1 MNMSGFQF
9 DRSYG
14 FEDFRSH
21 ENQLHSSQ
29 LQHHDHHLNYR
40 PQQTFPIRQTK
51 TIREMFDECISR
63 LGIDIHDLEEE
74 GLTPMSIKLCFRSY
88 LRQNGLVIDK
98 ELLDLFVDMILR
110 PEEKEIEKEL
120 TINEEIESD
129 EDIEIDHG
137 NEEIE
142 VACDELMTSKES
154 EGIDIIED
162 KIENTSDHTYDEDIS
177 EDEFEMNDIINFDSP
192 QTYHDEHPK
201 ETENDDIKEF
211 TDGSIFEKIID
222 GEHADNEMIY
232 DLLPPTYDD
241 YSAES
246 DCDDEIEPPSI
257 IDDRPL
263 ESENIEIFEIDSP
276 PLFDDHQQEDEF
288 EEIEIIEEG
297 PPTIYD
303 QIPLN
308 DEYMVIEMNE
318 DGSIHESFEKES
330 DYVEIEPI
338 ENQIPHVFVQRPHEH
353 DYYTVDFIDDNIY
366 DMFAQRVEQK
376 LTRIL
381 VERYMIFD
389 ERSRHKNRVRAR
401 KDKNLC
407 MTVSGY
413 KFFHLHYKD
422 TTRIVRKEW
431 VETYEIQDPP

>member
-9 DRSYG
+9 NRSYE

-21 ENQLHSSQ
+21 ENQFCPSQ
-29 LQHHDHHLNYR
+29 LQYHDHYLNCQA
-40 PQQTFPIRQTK
+40 QQTFPTSQRK
-51 TIREMFDECISR
+51 TIREMFEECMSK
-63 LGIDIHDLEEE
+63 LGIDIQNLEEE
-74 GLTPMSIKLCFRSY
+74 GLPPMTIKLCFRSH
-88 LRQNGLVIDK
+88 LQKNGLVIDR
-98 ELLDLFVDMILR
+98 ELIDLFIDKIIR
-110 PEEKEIEKEL
+110 PEEKEIEKEI

-137 NEEIE
+137 NEEIKI
-142 VACDELMTSKES
+142 ACDELMTSKES

-162 KIENTSDHTYDEDIS
+162 KTENTSDHTYDEDIS
-177 EDEFEMNDIINFDSP
+177 EDEVETNIMINFNSK
-192 QTYHDEHPK
+192 QTYDEHPK
-201 ETENDDIKEF
+201 ETENDDINEF
-211 TDGSIFEKIID
+211 TDGSIFDEIID
-222 GEHADNEMIY
+222 GEYADNEMIY

-246 DCDDEIEPPSI
+246 DCDDEIEPPFI
-257 IDDRPL
+257 FDDRPL

-276 PLFDDHQQEDEF
+276 PLFDDYQQEDEF
-288 EEIEIIEEG
+288 EEIEIIEDG

-318 DGSIHESFEKES
+318 DDSIHESFEKES
-330 DYVEIEPI
+330 DYVEIEFI
-338 ENQIPHVFVQRPHEH
+338 ENKSPHVFVQRPQEH

>member
-1 MNMSGFQF
+1 MN
-9 DRSYG
+9 
-14 FEDFRSH
+14 
-21 ENQLHSSQ
+21 N
-29 LQHHDHHLNYR
+29 
-40 PQQTFPIRQTK
+40 
-51 TIREMFDECISR
+51 
-63 LGIDIHDLEEE
+63 
-74 GLTPMSIKLCFRSY
+74 
-88 LRQNGLVIDK
+88 
-98 ELLDLFVDMILR
+98 
-110 PEEKEIEKEL
+110 
-120 TINEEIESD
+120 
-129 EDIEIDHG
+129 
-137 NEEIE
+137 
-142 VACDELMTSKES
+142 
-154 EGIDIIED
+154 
-162 KIENTSDHTYDEDIS
+162 
-177 EDEFEMNDIINFDSP
+177 IINFDSP

-257 IDDRPL
+257 FDDRPL

-276 PLFDDHQQEDEF
+276 PLFDDYQQEDEF

-308 DEYMVIEMNE
+308 DEYMVIEINE
-318 DGSIHESFEKES
+318 NDSTHEYFEKERE
-330 DYVEIEPI
+330 YVEIELI
-338 ENQIPHVFVQRPHEH
+338 ENQIRHVFIQRPHEH
-353 DYYTVDFIDDNIY
+353 DYYSVDFIDDNIY

-376 LTRIL
+376 LARIL

-389 ERSRHKNRVRAR
+389 ERSRHKNRARAR

-413 KFFHLHYKD
+413 KFFHQHYKD

-431 VETYEIQDPP
+431 VERYEIQDPP